1 MNFELPMR
9 RVVTESSTKISVLL
23 WAEVYQLK
31 AQNSGRYSCL
41 MSTLPQSLQ
50 GRVRDGII
58 PTTSSEVTSRKNYEF
73 STSHGRQFQIPTSGK
88 PRVIGIDIDLSD
100 KWRIHYF

>member
-58 PTTSSEVTSRKNYEF
+58 PTTIRVAKSPVVRIMNFPQVTEGNFKSPQVG
-73 STSHGRQFQIPTSGK
+73 SHE
-88 PRVIGIDIDLSD
+88 
-100 KWRIHYF
+100 